1 MVDQVIEQVY
11 LYIPP
16 EIQARIA
23 TRELFRIGSVVR
35 DAATG
40 QVFKHLD
47 EVAGPVKNQ
56 AERAAATLR
65 GRLRNPWVIVG
76 VTAAGVAVV
85 GGAALVA
92 ARKRKRAIPDCLKNF
107 NASLRA
113 YLEAARE
120 GRLEVGVVNQLISD
134 LDAVQAY
141 SVDGVITVD
150 LSVEQ
155 WKTLVNL
162 VGDYTRKLA
171 EANSIAPDEV
181 LGDATD
187 SENDSVVDLRRY
199 LEAQRKIF
207 ARRAA

>member
-1 MVDQVIEQVY
+1 MIEQVN

-16 EIQARIA
+16 EIQARID
-23 TRELFRIGSVVR
+23 TKELFRIGSVVR
-35 DAATG
+35 DVATG

-47 EVAGPVKNQ
+47 EVTGPAKNQ
-56 AERAAATLR
+56 AERAVASLG

-76 VTAAGVAVV
+76 VTAAGVVVV
-85 GGAALVA
+85 GGAALIA

-113 YLEAARE
+113 YLEAARQ
-120 GRLEVGVVNQLISD
+120 GHLDVGVVSQLISD
-134 LDAVQAY
+134 RDAVQAY

-150 LSVEQ
+150 LPIEQ
-155 WKTLVNL
+155 WEALINL
-162 VGDYTRKLA
+162 VGDYTQTLA
-171 EANSIAPDEV
+171 EANSIEPDEV
-181 LGDATD
+181 LGDAAD

-207 ARRAA
+207 AMRAA

>member
-1 MVDQVIEQVY
+1 MIEQVH
-11 LYIPP
+11 LHIPP

-40 QVFKHLD
+40 QVVKHLD
-47 EVAGPVKNQ
+47 EVADPVKKQ
-56 AERAAATLR
+56 AERAVASLR
-65 GRLRNPWVIVG
+65 GGLRNPWVIVG

-120 GRLEVGVVNQLISD
+120 GRLDVGVVSQLVSD

-150 LSVEQ
+150 LSIEQ
-155 WKTLVNL
+155 WKTLANL
-162 VGDYTRKLA
+162 VGEYTRELA
-171 EANSIAPDEV
+171 EANSIEPDEV
-181 LGDATD
+181 LRDAAD

>member
-1 MVDQVIEQVY
+1 VIDQVY

-23 TRELFRIGSVVR
+23 TGELFRIGSVVR

-56 AERAAATLR
+56 AKRAVASLR
-65 GRLRNPWVIVG
+65 SGLRNPWAIVG

-85 GGAALVA
+85 GGAALIA

-120 GRLEVGVVNQLISD
+120 GQLDVGVVSQLISD

-150 LSVEQ
+150 LSVEP
-155 WKTLVNL
+155 WKTLINL

-171 EANSIAPDEV
+171 EANSIEPDEV
-181 LGDATD
+181 LGDAAD